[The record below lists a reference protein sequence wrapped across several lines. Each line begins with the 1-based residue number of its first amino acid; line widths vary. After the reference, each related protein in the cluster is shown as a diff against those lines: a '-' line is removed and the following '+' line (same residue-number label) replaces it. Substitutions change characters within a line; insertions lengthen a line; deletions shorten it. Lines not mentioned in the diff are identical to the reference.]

1 MGVTGKG
8 TRGEVMHLTDK
19 QVAALTRRKQPAAQA
34 RVLLDAG
41 IPFRMVDKRPVVRS
55 DYDAQNHRPP
65 EPQLRLNRA
74 L

>member
-1 MGVTGKG
+1 
-8 TRGEVMHLTDK
+8 MHLTDK

-55 DYDAQNHRPP
+55 DYDAQNPP

-74 L
+74 P